1 LKTAPTTAISLHLK
15 RTFRHK
21 LNQKIKAPVL

>member
-1 LKTAPTTAISLHLK
+1 LKPAPTAISLHLK

-21 LNQKIKAPVL
+21 LNQKIKAPIL